1 MFFDNL
7 HTLLTHT
14 AMFEAVGASFL
25 FRVRRSLHISHRV
38 SALLKKE
45 KKKIRNNFI
54 LDTIAGKF

>member
-1 MFFDNL
+1 
-7 HTLLTHT
+7 
-14 AMFEAVGASFL
+14 MFEAVGASFL